1 MKRIGIVSSRISKG
15 NRALYNLY
23 VVLIS
28 MLFSVFIFVMAG
40 STVIFALA
48 IIKYVGTEIMGMEFE
63 NSWKSILSVCMVSLT
78 MVVALFNLFAILIN
92 FKPPK
97 IGVE

>member
-15 NRALYNLY
+15 NRALYNLC

-28 MLFSVFIFVMAG
+28 MLFSVFIFVIAG

-63 NSWKSILSVCMVSLT
+63 KSWKSILSVCMVSLT
-78 MVVALFNLFAILIN
+78 VVVTVFNLFVILIN

-97 IGVE
+97 MME